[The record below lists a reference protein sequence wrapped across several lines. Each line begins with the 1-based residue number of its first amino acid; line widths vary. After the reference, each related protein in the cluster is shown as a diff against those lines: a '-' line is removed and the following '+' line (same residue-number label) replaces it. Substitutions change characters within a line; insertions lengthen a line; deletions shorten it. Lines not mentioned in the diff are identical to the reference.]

1 MDKLLNLLNELAEKY
16 SFEEEDIKR
25 IQKAVFD
32 IEDPNGAEDADM
44 AQEDFVVPEDEDEVS
59 FEEEHIGKA

>member
-32 IEDPNGAEDADM
+32 LETGDSTLDGDM
-44 AQEDFVVPEDEDEVS
+44 AAEDFVAPEEDEYNDRES
-59 FEEEHIGKA
+59 E